1 MEEFEGV
8 GCLYVPFWWL
18 FHVVRFLVLLVLLI
32 LRIPFITA
40 KYLLQPSHLRKPPW
54 HGFRWKTER
63 GRGHLV
69 AASVVT
75 IVLIVSFSIN
85 VMLVMGESL
94 ETIEEY
100 SESRVAWVAAGQ
112 LSALLAAGTYLV
124 WAIQRF
130 RRMLNRYFRVR
141 F

>member
-1 MEEFEGV
+1 M
-8 GCLYVPFWWL
+8 
-18 FHVVRFLVLLVLLI
+18 
-32 LRIPFITA
+32 
-40 KYLLQPSHLRKPPW
+40 
-54 HGFRWKTER
+54 
-63 GRGHLV
+63 V